1 MTKAREVQASWYAE
15 RAQQTGFWTGAE
27 PSEEMGPV
35 RSLAHEVA
43 QSIDTE
49 GQGTWQALLDCGDAR
64 YAIVQGRGN
73 EILANGDLVV
83 EGCEAALEAFAREGD
98 GSVEYASAGL
108 VEGARLLK
116 LAAVETPCVLEAVP
130 FGRAVVRR
138 RLSAA
143 VLVMLGVLAV
153 AGRWAWQW
161 YEEWSLV
168 EVVAGP
174 THVEEVIREGA
185 DVVAF
190 LKRCESTRRSAPP
203 LPPMWVSTYVECHS
217 VGSEVEEVA
226 AWLKETEGVWFGRW
240 RARSGANTAAARQLA
255 IESFERWGTGTVLL
269 ATAFGGMAIE
279 VPLKRWEGRQ
289 PSTVEFRE
297 LVGELAS
304 DRGDLAFSLENYMDV
319 ARETRDA
326 GVAARAAKLAVFAQA
341 EGEALEAA
349 RLWAEAA
356 PSSVEARQVLASLL
370 MRAGDVDGAV
380 EHLEVV
386 LQALS
391 GPPGA
396 GFQRASDLLSAEK
409 DGEAAAAVMRRL
421 ALEHE
426 DDAAAQLALARLLA
440 RTGPT
445 EEALAVI
452 DRAYEL
458 DPDNARIAVLR
469 ARLRH
474 RADEVEG
481 ALSAMVK
488 FLERMPDSGVARM
501 AYARILVDAKR
512 YDEARVQFEHL
523 VAEEPDNDDARYA
536 LALLL
541 VQTDRL
547 DEAAQQ
553 FERLA
558 ARPSRRDVA
567 HYYLGRIAESEER
580 VDDAIASYRRVRRG
594 EHRLNAQI
602 RVAVLYA
609 QSGDLAAARRHLHG
623 VRSENSQEAVRIYRA
638 EAGLLTRAERYEDA
652 MAVFDA
658 SLAEFPGNPDLL
670 YSRGMLAEK
679 MDRLDICRARHA

>member
-1 MTKAREVQASWYAE
+1 
-15 RAQQTGFWTGAE
+15 
-27 PSEEMGPV
+27 
-35 RSLAHEVA
+35 
-43 QSIDTE
+43 
-49 GQGTWQALLDCGDAR
+49 
-64 YAIVQGRGN
+64 
-73 EILANGDLVV
+73 
-83 EGCEAALEAFAREGD
+83 
-98 GSVEYASAGL
+98 
-108 VEGARLLK
+108 
-116 LAAVETPCVLEAVP
+116 
-130 FGRAVVRR
+130 
-138 RLSAA
+138 
-143 VLVMLGVLAV
+143 
-153 AGRWAWQW
+153 
-161 YEEWSLV
+161 
-168 EVVAGP
+168 
-174 THVEEVIREGA
+174 
-185 DVVAF
+185 
-190 LKRCESTRRSAPP
+190 
-203 LPPMWVSTYVECHS
+203 
-217 VGSEVEEVA
+217 
-226 AWLKETEGVWFGRW
+226 
-240 RARSGANTAAARQLA
+240 
-255 IESFERWGTGTVLL
+255 
-269 ATAFGGMAIE
+269 
-279 VPLKRWEGRQ
+279 
-289 PSTVEFRE
+289 
-297 LVGELAS
+297 
-304 DRGDLAFSLENYMDV
+304 MDV

-326 GVAARAAKLAVFAQA
+326 GVAARAAKLAVFARA
-341 EGEALEAA
+341 EVEALEAA

-386 LQALS
+386 VQALS
-391 GPPGA
+391 DPPGA

-421 ALEHE
+421 VLGHE

-458 DPDNARIAVLR
+458 DPDHARIAVLR

-474 RADEVEG
+474 RVDDVEG
-481 ALSAMVK
+481 ALSAMVE
-488 FLERMPDSGVARM
+488 FLGRMPDSGMARM

-512 YDEARVQFEHL
+512 YDEARAQFEHL

-547 DEAAQQ
+547 EEAAQQ
-553 FERLA
+553 FEGLA

-580 VDDAIASYRRVRRG
+580 VDDAIALYRRVRRG

-658 SLAEFPGNPDLL
+658 SLEEFPGNPDLL
-670 YSRGMLAEK
+670 YSRGMLAER
-679 MDRLDICRARHA
+679 MDRLDIVERDMREIISRDPDHADALNALGYTLADRTDRYEEAYELIKRAIELKPDEAYIVDSMGWVLYRLGRYEEALEQLQRAMALDPDPEIAAHLGEVLWVMGEEAEARNVWSTALEATPDDERLLDVIERFGL

>member
-1 MTKAREVQASWYAE
+1 MAVAPLLEWLRLPRERCR
-15 RAQQTGFWTGAE
+15 RAG
-27 PSEEMGPV
+27 
-35 RSLAHEVA
+35 RRL
-43 QSIDTE
+43 
-49 GQGTWQALLDCGDAR
+49 GTFL
-64 YAIVQGRGN
+64 
-73 EILANGDLVV
+73 
-83 EGCEAALEAFAREGD
+83 
-98 GSVEYASAGL
+98 
-108 VEGARLLK
+108 
-116 LAAVETPCVLEAVP
+116 LAA
-130 FGRAVVRR
+130 AVVGP
-138 RLSAA
+138 LAGCVAPEPATQDIAAA
-143 VLVMLGVLAV
+143 VDSDHAV
-153 AGRWAWQW
+153 DPA
-161 YEEWSLV
+161 
-168 EVVAGP
+168 
-174 THVEEVIREGA
+174 
-185 DVVAF
+185 
-190 LKRCESTRRSAPP
+190 APGIG
-203 LPPMWVSTYVECHS
+203 L
-217 VGSEVEEVA
+217 
-226 AWLKETEGVWFGRW
+226 TEDILYR
-240 RARSGANTAAARQLA
+240 L
-255 IESFERWGTGTVLL
+255 
-269 ATAFGGMAIE
+269 
-279 VPLKRWEGRQ
+279 
-289 PSTVEFRE
+289 
-297 LVGELAS
+297 LVGELAN
-304 DRGDLAFSLENYMDV
+304 DRGDLSFSLENYMDV

-356 PSSVEARQVLASLL
+356 PSSVEARQVLGSLL

-386 LQALS
+386 VQALS
-391 GPPGA
+391 DPPGA
-396 GFQRASDLLSAEK
+396 GFRRASDLLSAEK

-421 ALEHE
+421 VLGHE
-426 DDAAAQLALARLLA
+426 ADAAAQLALARLLA

-445 EEALAVI
+445 EEAQAVI
-452 DRAYEL
+452 DRAHEL

-474 RADEVEG
+474 RVDDVEG
-481 ALSAMVK
+481 ALSAMVE
-488 FLERMPDSGVARM
+488 FLERMPDSGMARM

-512 YDEARVQFEHL
+512 YDEAGAQFEHL

-547 DEAAQQ
+547 EEAAQQ

-658 SLAEFPGNPDLL
+658 SLEEFPGNPDLL
-670 YSRGMLAEK
+670 YSRGMLAER
-679 MDRLDICRARHA
+679 MDRLDIVERDMREIISRDPDHADALNALGYTLADRTDRYEEAYELIKRAIELKPDEAYIVDSMGWVLYRLGRYEEALEQLQRAMALDPDPEIAAHLGEVLWMMGEEAEARNVWSTALEATPDDERLLDVIERFGL